1 MGKMAIVYAS
11 VHHKNTEKLLR
22 GMVLDK
28 EADLI
33 DLLKNRKPD
42 LSSYEVVGFAS
53 GIYAARMHKSI
64 ENFVKEAVDLP
75 KKTFVVCTSGV
86 GKGSFANKFA
96 KRLKDLGFEV
106 LGSFECKGFDTFG
119 PLKLV
124 GGLGKGRPNEED
136 IANGR
141 QFLSGLCE
149 RMK

>member
-1 MGKMAIVYAS
+1 MRKTAIVYAS

-22 GMVLDK
+22 GMVN
-28 EADLI
+28 EIEVELI

-64 ENFVKEAVDLP
+64 ENFVKASADLP

-86 GKGSFANKFA
+86 GKGSFAKKFA

-124 GGLGKGRPNEED
+124 GGLGKGRPNQED
-136 IANGR
+136 IENGR
-141 QFLSGLCE
+141 QFLSDLCE
-149 RMK
+149 QMK